1 MIQKCKLFLATVER
15 RSFRDDGAVIVERS
29 ESSKI
34 LSKSLESSFIR
45 KTSSFRSE
53 ITSTSFGQAS
63 SILRV
68 KVTRVL
74 SFYRKRR
81 LKKFSRVVGRSVPL
95 PFCTFQ
101 QPTQR
106 RKKPL
111 DVGQPNPCTFHSAF
125 QTSLI
130 ICLYFRHFE
139 SVVPRASYLI

>member
-53 ITSTSFGQAS
+53 ITSTSFGKAS

-74 SFYRKRR
+74 SFSRKR
-81 LKKFSRVVGRSVPL
+81 
-95 PFCTFQ
+95 
-101 QPTQR
+101 
-106 RKKPL
+106 
-111 DVGQPNPCTFHSAF
+111 D
-125 QTSLI
+125 
-130 ICLYFRHFE
+130 
-139 SVVPRASYLI
+139 

>member
-1 MIQKCKLFLATVER
+1 MIQKCKPFLATVER

-34 LSKSLESSFIR
+34 LSK

-53 ITSTSFGQAS
+53 ITSTSFGKAS

-81 LKKFSRVVGRSVPL
+81 LK
-95 PFCTFQ
+95 
-101 QPTQR
+101 
-106 RKKPL
+106 
-111 DVGQPNPCTFHSAF
+111 NSA
-125 QTSLI
+125 
-130 ICLYFRHFE
+130 E
-139 SVVPRASYLI
+139 S